1 MPPRTFVP
9 LTDPSLEPCPPD
21 AVLIEYGRRAVLDER
36 RTFDGVFD
44 EALRLVQQ
52 REFYSMT
59 ELAAHFGHEPHWAT
73 RFKEAVLR
81 QGLMSLEDFARCFTR
96 RRDGRGR
103 PPCGLDGLSIKE
115 QQPPTAEQTRR
126 RTAEDGN
133 DQYQQHHDSGNGES
147 LCGGHEDIPECSGS
161 HSSST

>member
-96 RRDGRGR
+96 RRDGRG
-103 PPCGLDGLSIKE
+103 GLVPGVGKLLADE
-115 QQPPTAEQTRR
+115 VV
-126 RTAEDGN
+126 
-133 DQYQQHHDSGNGES
+133 NGINLIAFIELRGS
-147 LCGGHEDIPECSGS
+147 LLHTKR
-161 HSSST
+161 HAV